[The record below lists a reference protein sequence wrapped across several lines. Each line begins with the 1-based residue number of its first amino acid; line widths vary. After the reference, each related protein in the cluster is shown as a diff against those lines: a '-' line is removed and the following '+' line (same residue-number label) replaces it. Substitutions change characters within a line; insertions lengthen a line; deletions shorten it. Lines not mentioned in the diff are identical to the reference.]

1 MHMTCTYNAKVTVRS
16 LRGACDVCMQVF
28 FFSPFPRFLLD
39 IIILTARRKEAN
51 NYVTQKT
58 ISPLRLGRFLVLPR
72 PAAASLRVS
81 APFAT

>member
-1 MHMTCTYNAKVTVRS
+1 MTCTYNAKVTVHSMRCVHA
-16 LRGACDVCMQVF
+16 GF
-28 FFSPFPRFLLD
+28 FPPSPLPLD